1 MFQIEAADY
10 GCDEDVDLIDRS
22 GDCLEIKNNS
32 NFRVKIAKRTPI
44 IQCYLLCIEHL

>member
-1 MFQIEAADY
+1 MFQIEAAYY